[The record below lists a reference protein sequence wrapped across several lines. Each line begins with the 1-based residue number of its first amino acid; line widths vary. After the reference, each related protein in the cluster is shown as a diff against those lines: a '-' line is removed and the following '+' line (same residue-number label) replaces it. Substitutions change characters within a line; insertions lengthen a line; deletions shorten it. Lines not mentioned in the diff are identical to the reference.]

1 MTALPGKPASN
12 SSEAG
17 SGYEKVLSVPPGER
31 LQKAR
36 QQHKWEIAEV
46 AEKLN
51 LSPGVVRAL
60 EADDY
65 RMLPNATFVKGY
77 LRSYARELGISGDDL
92 VRAYEALTGCDKQVK
107 IEPIAP
113 PMISE
118 SRSRLKYGLVAL
130 LLAGVLALV
139 MWYWPSRDARQAQP
153 TAQSMITDPAARVV
167 EEGNAAHPADTG
179 PAAAAPTQEE
189 AVPAE
194 TAPATTEAT
203 ADEAQGSSSEA
214 GGAPVTAVESPLVT
228 HEPEPETD
236 QPATAEPAAA
246 EPAGPKGKLVM
257 TFSDDCWVEVRN
269 GNGDLVYSSL
279 KHAGDVVNLSVATP
293 ANVKLGDGEVVTV
306 TFNDKPVN
314 FSISPNR
321 KVVRLTLGE

>member
-12 SSEAG
+12 SVEAG

-36 QQHKWEIAEV
+36 QQHKWDIAEV

-92 VRAYEALTGCDKQVK
+92 VRAYEALTGCDKPTK

-118 SRSRLKYGLVAL
+118 SHSRLKYGLVAL

-139 MWYWPSRDARQAQP
+139 MWYWPSRGAQP
-153 TAQSMITDPAARVV
+153 PQPSAQSMITDPAARVA
-167 EEGNAAHPADTG
+167 EEGSAAHPVDTG
-179 PAAAAPTQEE
+179 PAATAPMPEE
-189 AVPAE
+189 SVPAE
-194 TAPATTEAT
+194 TAPAAT
-203 ADEAQGSSSEA
+203 GTAADEAQSSPSAEERSA
-214 GGAPVTAVESPLVT
+214 VVESPLVT
-228 HEPEPETD
+228 HEPEPVVE
-236 QPATAEPAAA
+236 QPAPAEPAAA
-246 EPAGPKGKLVM
+246 VPAGPKGKLVM

-269 GNGDLVYSSL
+269 SNGDLVYSSL